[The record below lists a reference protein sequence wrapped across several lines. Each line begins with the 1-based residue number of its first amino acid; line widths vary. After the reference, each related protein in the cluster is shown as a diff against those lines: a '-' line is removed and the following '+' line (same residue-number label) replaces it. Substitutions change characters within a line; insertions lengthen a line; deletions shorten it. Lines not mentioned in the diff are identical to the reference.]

1 MITMNVYAKENTA
14 PVIVEAEAVAGLQKL
29 ARIFCGDIEKVT
41 GHQPECIEGWQE
53 NASDHIL
60 VATCDRSKILAE
72 LEAQKKV
79 DLSQIRGKKEVYGIF
94 CLENVPEQGK
104 NVLVIAGSDKRG
116 AAYGMFYISQKM
128 GVSPWVFWADAVPKK
143 KEEIVFDQK
152 IETIS
157 KEPSV
162 RYRGFFIND
171 EQPCFGNW
179 AKEKFGSSKP
189 TPELYEHIFELL
201 LRLKGNYIWPAM
213 WRSDFSMDH
222 FENALLADEMG
233 VIVGAS
239 HHEPCCR
246 SGGEF
251 QTLRKTHPEYG
262 TEWSFL
268 SNAEGISKF
277 WRDGLLRNKDCES
290 LITIGMRGEFDSYLM
305 PEDATLEDNI
315 NVLKAAIT
323 EQKKLIAEC
332 VEAKHPQLLAIY
344 KEVEDYYQGD
354 ENTPGLK
361 DWDVI
366 RDDIMMLC
374 DDNFGH
380 VRTLPNEEERKHPG
394 GFGMYYHFDYYGGP
408 VSYLWINSTPLA
420 KIWEQMTMC
429 YEYGVRDAWIVNVG
443 DIKNQELPLSYFL
456 DLAYDFD
463 SWGSAAPNTT
473 LHYTKQWL
481 QNLGFIEEKYEGLEQ
496 VVEEYTRWNGMC
508 RPEVLKA
515 DTYHAVHYNE
525 AARMIER
532 TGRAE
537 KIVTELRGK
546 LAGDPLADCFYELIY
561 YPVMASAN
569 ILKMNLYA
577 GLNQFYVKQRKKL
590 GNRFAPKVQECIDKD
605 KKLTE
610 EYHTL
615 LGGKWNHMQSVFH
628 VGYIGWN
635 DEEWQY
641 PDCHILH
648 PVNAPRLLVS
658 ISDEEKTTGGNP
670 WRRTT
675 LPINLV
681 SPIAASKCIDVAN
694 GGEGELFFRIRWSDP
709 RIQIIQI
716 GAQIDTKKV
725 GENTYEIA
733 AKTED
738 ILQFQ
743 VSYQP
748 NDAEFET
755 FDTSIYIY
763 ADNAEETAELSENNT
778 QETRVDIAVHA
789 ECLNLSDVK
798 PDTLIEN
805 DGCICVEA
813 MDYAEAKKTEEAHWQ
828 HIYGYGKTIGSLKV
842 TPSTATFE
850 KAEEAPSVT
859 YRIYAK
865 TAGKYEMELFTAP
878 NNPVVYQGKMCVAY
892 KVNNA
897 ETEELNTIPNEGF
910 VPWLSHSWERGVL
923 DQIHKAA
930 CTVELQEGENEVTI
944 FALDPAVVLE
954 KVVFTKEGCEKKKSY
969 LGPVESYRVG

>member
-1 MITMNVYAKENTA
+1 
-14 PVIVEAEAVAGLQKL
+14 
-29 ARIFCGDIEKVT
+29 
-41 GHQPECIEGWQE
+41 
-53 NASDHIL
+53 
-60 VATCDRSKILAE
+60 
-72 LEAQKKV
+72 
-79 DLSQIRGKKEVYGIF
+79 
-94 CLENVPEQGK
+94 
-104 NVLVIAGSDKRG
+104 
-116 AAYGMFYISQKM
+116 
-128 GVSPWVFWADAVPKK
+128 
-143 KEEIVFDQK
+143 
-152 IETIS
+152 
-157 KEPSV
+157 
-162 RYRGFFIND
+162 
-171 EQPCFGNW
+171 
-179 AKEKFGSSKP
+179 
-189 TPELYEHIFELL
+189 
-201 LRLKGNYIWPAM
+201 
-213 WRSDFSMDH
+213 
-222 FENALLADEMG
+222 
-233 VIVGAS
+233 
-239 HHEPCCR
+239 
-246 SGGEF
+246 
-251 QTLRKTHPEYG
+251 
-262 TEWSFL
+262 
-268 SNAEGISKF
+268 
-277 WRDGLLRNKDCES
+277 
-290 LITIGMRGEFDSYLM
+290 
-305 PEDATLEDNI
+305 
-315 NVLKAAIT
+315 
-323 EQKKLIAEC
+323 
-332 VEAKHPQLLAIY
+332 
-344 KEVEDYYQGD
+344 
-354 ENTPGLK
+354 
-361 DWDVI
+361 
-366 RDDIMMLC
+366 
-374 DDNFGH
+374 
-380 VRTLPNEEERKHPG
+380 
-394 GFGMYYHFDYYGGP
+394 
-408 VSYLWINSTPLA
+408 
-420 KIWEQMTMC
+420 
-429 YEYGVRDAWIVNVG
+429 
-443 DIKNQELPLSYFL
+443 
-456 DLAYDFD
+456 
-463 SWGSAAPNTT
+463 
-473 LHYTKQWL
+473 
-481 QNLGFIEEKYEGLEQ
+481 
-496 VVEEYTRWNGMC
+496 
-508 RPEVLKA
+508 
-515 DTYHAVHYNE
+515 
-525 AARMIER
+525 MIER

-658 ISDEEKTTGGNP
+658 ISEEEKTTGGNP

-755 FDTSIYIY
+755 FDTSICIY

-778 QETRVDIAVHA
+778 QEIRVDIAVHA

-930 CTVELQEGENEVTI
+930 CTVELQKGENEVTI

-954 KVVFTKEGCEKKKSY
+954 KVAFTKEGCEKKKSY